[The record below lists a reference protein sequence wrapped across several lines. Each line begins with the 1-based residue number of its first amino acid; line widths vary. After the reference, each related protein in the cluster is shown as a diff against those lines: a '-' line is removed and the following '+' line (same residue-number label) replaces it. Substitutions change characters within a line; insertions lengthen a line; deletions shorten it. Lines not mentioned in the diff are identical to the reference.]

1 MRRFSPA
8 ERELVCRAM
17 HEAEERTARY
27 YCFPPHRWQ
36 DLRFD
41 LLTRRDREWQPLPP
55 PVLARLQRL
64 VKLGTIPG
72 RSYDFYRIQLNDP
85 AILDVFHR
93 RDFNAELYP
102 FLVYILTHEMVHLVR
117 LSSILEEE
125 TQAATAPA
133 EEEERVDRIA
143 CQILY
148 SAPRMEVDPIIA
160 RFTLR
165 HARWGPA
172 PVLQESPD
180 QVLLSGMQNG

>member
-8 ERELVCRAM
+8 ERELVHRAM

-64 VKLGTIPG
+64 VKLGAIPG

-93 RDFNAELYP
+93 RDFDAELYP

-125 TQAATAPA
+125 APA
-133 EEEERVDRIA
+133 AESPAAEEERVDRISR
-143 CQILY
+143 QILC
-148 SAPRMEVDPIIA
+148 SAPRMEIDPIISK
-160 RFTLR
+160 FTLR
-165 HARWGPA
+165 INRDAHLFFTQR
-172 PVLQESPD
+172 
-180 QVLLSGMQNG
+180 